1 MKAPRVRRVREPE
14 AAAPDGLP
22 AGRAADTGWATSM
35 STGAAANLTALMRWG
50 MWVLLA
56 AGPLLGTWA
65 LLAPSA
71 PPAAASPRAPA
82 AGPAQ
87 GEDAAGPAGFA
98 EQFVLAYLEAGDG
111 AEENLAR
118 FYPAARGMTWPA
130 GASGQHAQAASA
142 VQVRPVSDGYWS
154 VTVAARITP
163 TASAGAALRYFQVP
177 VRADGRTGGR
187 SLTATALPAEVAAP
201 ATGPAPELAYGPARA
216 ALPSDPAAATLQ
228 AFFAAYL
235 TGGQA
240 GQLDRY
246 LAPGTALG
254 PVRPAPYRAVKVTQ
268 YAEQGHG
275 PADGAAAQRPPDGVT
290 RHLLVDVSA
299 DTAQAKDRPLM
310 YAIELCSRAGRW
322 EIAALQG
329 APALAS
335 PNPTTSASPRSSK
348 GPRS

>member
-1 MKAPRVRRVREPE
+1 MKTPRSRRARELELEAPE
-14 AAAPDGLP
+14 APP
-22 AGRAADTGWATSM
+22 ADRAADTGWTTSR
-35 STGAAANLTALMRWG
+35 STGATANLTALLRWG
-50 MWVLLA
+50 MWVLLM

-71 PPAAASPRAPA
+71 APVTAASRAPA

-87 GEDAAGPAGFA
+87 GRDAVGPAGFA
-98 EQFVLAYLEAGDG
+98 EQFVLAYLDAGDG
-111 AEENLAR
+111 AEESLAR

-154 VTVAARITP
+154 VTVAARVTA

-177 VRADGRTGGR
+177 VRAGDRPGDR
-187 SLTATALPAEVAAP
+187 SLTAAALPAEVAAP

-216 ALPSDPAAATLQ
+216 ALPSDPAATTLQ

-235 TGGQA
+235 TGGPA

-290 RHLLVDVSA
+290 RQLLVDVTA
-299 DTAQAKDRPLM
+299 DTAQAKARPLT
-310 YAIELCSRAGRW
+310 YAIELRSRAGRW

-329 APALAS
+329 SPALAS
-335 PNPTTSASPRSSK
+335 PDPTTSASPRSSK
-348 GPRS
+348 GLRS